1 MPHATTL
8 VLAADPVEGAVEHA
22 EVMAMNLLPAITAM
36 VVFVL
41 AFGFLYVKVWPKIIK
56 GLDDRDQKIRQEIAN
71 AERAREK
78 ATAALAEYEKE
89 LASARQEAN
98 ELIAQARADAKAVA
112 KDLRDRNEAE
122 LVEMKQRAARD
133 LEGAK
138 RAAITE
144 LHAEAASL
152 AADIAS
158 RILKRE
164 ISAEDQQRLVDE
176 SLGELAGARDS

>member
-1 MPHATTL
+1 ML
-8 VLAADPVEGAVEHA
+8 LLIAADDATHA
-22 EVMAMNLLPAITAM
+22 EVMAGNWMPALTTL
-36 VVFVL
+36 VVFL
-41 AFGFLYVKVWPKIIK
+41 GSFIFLYFKVWPKILK

-71 AERAREK
+71 AEKAREK
-78 ATAALAEYEKE
+78 ANAALAEYEKE

-112 KDLRDRNEAE
+112 KDLRDRNEAD
-122 LVEMKQRAARD
+122 LVEMKQRATRD
-133 LEGAK
+133 LESAK

-152 AADIAS
+152 AADIAA

-176 SLGELAGARDS
+176 SLGELAGARDSER